1 MTFITSNCLSQDIY
15 SMQRNNNNTIH
26 ETNEKEEGQLNNNIT
41 NIDLKENKKI
51 IDCKTKAD

>member
-1 MTFITSNCLSQDIY
+1 
-15 SMQRNNNNTIH
+15 MQRNNNNTIH